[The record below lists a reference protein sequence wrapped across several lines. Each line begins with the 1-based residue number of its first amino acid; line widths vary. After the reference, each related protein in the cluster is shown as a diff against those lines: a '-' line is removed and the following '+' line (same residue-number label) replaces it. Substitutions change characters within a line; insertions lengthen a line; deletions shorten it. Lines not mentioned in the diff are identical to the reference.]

1 MVKIFKPKFWDK
13 EKFNFF
19 SLILFPFSLVTLL
32 IIYFKKHFIIK
43 RKFKIPIICIG
54 NIYIGGTGKTP
65 TSIWLAQEITKL
77 GFRTAILR
85 KLYKNHYDEYN
96 QIKNSYS
103 NLIINKNRIK
113 GLTELESNDYDFA
126 ILDDGLQDYKIKKDL
141 SIVCFNSN
149 QLIGNGLVIPAGPLR
164 ESLNAIAN
172 VDLVLINGDK
182 DEQFEKKLLKINRK
196 LKILYSYY
204 KPTNIDEFKNHNL
217 LALAGIANPEN
228 FFNLLEKNNLII
240 REKLIFPD
248 HYKFDKKEIQN
259 IIAKAEKNNLKI
271 VMTEKDFFKVN
282 NFNLDNINYLKVSL
296 EIPNKK
302 DIINEINK
310 LYN

>member
-13 EKFNFF
+13 GKFNFF

-43 RKFKIPIICIG
+43 KKFKIPIICIG

-65 TSIWLAQEITKL
+65 TSILLAQEITKL

-96 QIKNSYS
+96 QIKSSFS
-103 NLIINKNRIK
+103 NLIVNKNRVK
-113 GLTELESNDYDFA
+113 GLAELENNNYDFA
-126 ILDDGLQDYKIKKDL
+126 ILDDGLQDYRIKKDL

-172 VDLVLINGDK
+172 ADLVMINGDK

-204 KPTNIDEFKNHNL
+204 KPTNIEEFKNHNL

-228 FFNLLEKNNLII
+228 FFKLLEKNNLII

-248 HYKFDKKEIQN
+248 HYKFDKSEIQN

-271 VMTEKDFFKVN
+271 VMTEKDFFKIN
-282 NFNLDNINYLKVSL
+282 NFNLNNINYLKVSL
-296 EIPNKK
+296 EVPNKK

>member
-13 EKFNFF
+13 GKFNFF
-19 SLILFPFSLVTLL
+19 SLILFPLSLVTLL

-43 RKFKIPIICIG
+43 KKFKIPIICIG

-65 TSIWLAQEITKL
+65 TSILLAQEITKL

-85 KLYKNHYDEYN
+85 KLYKDHYDEYN
-96 QIKNSYS
+96 QIKSSFS
-103 NLIINKNRIK
+103 NLIVNKNRDK
-113 GLTELESNDYDFA
+113 GLAELEINNYDFA
-126 ILDDGLQDYKIKKDL
+126 ILDDGLQDYRIKKDL
-141 SIVCFNSN
+141 NIVCFNSN

-164 ESLNAIAN
+164 ESLNAIVNA
-172 VDLVLINGDK
+172 DLVLINGDK
-182 DEQFEKKLLKINRK
+182 NEQFEKKLLKINRK

-204 KPTNIDEFKNHNL
+204 KPTNIEEFKNHNL

-228 FFNLLEKNNLII
+228 FFKLLEKNNLII

-248 HYKFDKKEIQN
+248 HYKFDKKEIKN
-259 IIAKAEKNNLKI
+259 IIEKAERNNLKI

-302 DIINEINK
+302 EIINEINK

>member
-13 EKFNFF
+13 GKFNFF

-113 GLTELESNDYDFA
+113 GLTELESNDYEFA
-126 ILDDGLQDYKIKKDL
+126 ILDDGLQDYRIKKDL

-149 QLIGNGLVIPAGPLR
+149 QLIGNGLVMPAGPLR
-164 ESLNAIAN
+164 ESLNAIENA
-172 VDLVLINGDK
+172 DMVLINGEK
-182 DEQFEKKLLKINRK
+182 NEQFEKKLLKFNGK

-204 KPTNIDEFKNHNL
+204 KPTNIEEFKNHNL

-228 FFNLLEKNNLII
+228 FFNLLEKNNLTI

-248 HYKFDKKEIQN
+248 HYKFDKSEIQN

-271 VMTEKDFFKVN
+271 VMTEKDFFKIN
-282 NFNLDNINYLKVSL
+282 NFNLNNINYLKVSL

-302 DIINEINK
+302 DIINEIKK
-310 LYN
+310 LGN

>member
-13 EKFNFF
+13 GKFNFF
-19 SLILFPFSLVTLL
+19 SLMLFPFSLVTLL

-65 TSIWLAQEITKL
+65 TSIWLAQEISKL

-103 NLIINKNRIK
+103 NLIVNKNRIK
-113 GLTELESNDYDFA
+113 GLTELENNGYDLA

-164 ESLNAIAN
+164 ESLKAIENA
-172 VDLVLINGDK
+172 DLVLINGEK
-182 DEQFEKKLLKINRK
+182 NEQFEKKLLKINRK

-204 KPTNIDEFKNHNL
+204 KPTNIEEFKNHNL

-228 FFNLLEKNNLII
+228 FFKLLEKNNLII

>member
-13 EKFNFF
+13 GKFNFF

-32 IIYFKKHFIIK
+32 IIYFKKHLIIK
-43 RKFKIPIICIG
+43 KKFKIPIICIG

-65 TSIWLAQEITKL
+65 TSILLAQEITKL

-96 QIKNSYS
+96 QIKSSFS
-103 NLIINKNRIK
+103 NLIVNKNRVK
-113 GLTELESNDYDFA
+113 GLAELENNNYDFA
-126 ILDDGLQDYKIKKDL
+126 ILDDGLQDYRIKKDL

-204 KPTNIDEFKNHNL
+204 KPTNIEEFKNHNL

-248 HYKFDKKEIQN
+248 HYKFDKSEIQN

-271 VMTEKDFFKVN
+271 VMTEKDFFKIN
-282 NFNLDNINYLKVSL
+282 NFNLNNINYLKVSL
-296 EIPNKK
+296 EVPNKK

-310 LYN
+310 HYN

>member
-13 EKFNFF
+13 GKFNFF

-65 TSIWLAQEITKL
+65 TSIWLAQEISKL

-103 NLIINKNRIK
+103 NLIVNKNRIK
-113 GLTELESNDYDFA
+113 GLTELENNGYDLA

-164 ESLNAIAN
+164 ESLKAIENA
-172 VDLVLINGDK
+172 DLVLINGEK
-182 DEQFEKKLLKINRK
+182 NEQFEKKLLKINRK

-228 FFNLLEKNNLII
+228 FFKLLEKNNLII

>member
-13 EKFNFF
+13 GKFNFF

-65 TSIWLAQEITKL
+65 TSILLAQEITKL

-96 QIKNSYS
+96 QIKSSFS
-103 NLIINKNRIK
+103 NLIVNKNRVK
-113 GLTELESNDYDFA
+113 GLAELEYNNYDFA
-126 ILDDGLQDYKIKKDL
+126 ILDDGLQDYRIKKDL

-204 KPTNIDEFKNHNL
+204 KPTNIEEFKNHNL

-228 FFNLLEKNNLII
+228 FFKLLEKNNLII

-282 NFNLDNINYLKVSL
+282 NFNGSWYYTSL
-296 EIPNKK
+296 FNGFK
-302 DIINEINK
+302 
-310 LYN
+310 YC

>member
-13 EKFNFF
+13 GKLNFF

-43 RKFKIPIICIG
+43 KKFKIPIICIG

-65 TSIWLAQEITKL
+65 TSILLAQEITKL

-96 QIKNSYS
+96 QIKSSFS
-103 NLIINKNRIK
+103 NLIVNKNRVK
-113 GLTELESNDYDFA
+113 GLAELENNNYDFA
-126 ILDDGLQDYKIKKDL
+126 ILDDGLQDYRIKKDL

-204 KPTNIDEFKNHNL
+204 KPTNIEEFKNHNL

-228 FFNLLEKNNLII
+228 FFKLLEKNNLII

-248 HYKFDKKEIQN
+248 HYKFDKKEIKN
-259 IIAKAEKNNLKI
+259 IIEKAERNNLKI

-302 DIINEINK
+302 DIINEIKK
-310 LYN
+310 LGD

>member
-13 EKFNFF
+13 GKFNFF

-32 IIYFKKHFIIK
+32 IIYFKKHLIIK
-43 RKFKIPIICIG
+43 KKFKIPIICIG

-65 TSIWLAQEITKL
+65 TSILLAQEITKL

-96 QIKNSYS
+96 QIKSSFS
-103 NLIINKNRIK
+103 NLIVNKNRVK
-113 GLTELESNDYDFA
+113 GLAELENNNYDFA
-126 ILDDGLQDYKIKKDL
+126 ILDDGLQDYRIKKDL

-204 KPTNIDEFKNHNL
+204 KPTNIEEFKNHNL

-228 FFNLLEKNNLII
+228 FFKLLEKNNLII

>member
-13 EKFNFF
+13 GKFNFF

-43 RKFKIPIICIG
+43 KKFKIPIICIG

-65 TSIWLAQEITKL
+65 TSILLAQEITKL

-96 QIKNSYS
+96 QIKSSFS
-103 NLIINKNRIK
+103 NLIVNKNRVK
-113 GLTELESNDYDFA
+113 GLAELENNNYDFA
-126 ILDDGLQDYKIKKDL
+126 ILDDGLQDYRIKKDL

-172 VDLVLINGDK
+172 ADLVLINGDK
-182 DEQFEKKLLKINRK
+182 NEQFEKKLLKINRK

-204 KPTNIDEFKNHNL
+204 RPTNIEEFKNHNL

-228 FFNLLEKNNLII
+228 FFKLLEKNNLII

-310 LYN
+310 LCN

>member
-13 EKFNFF
+13 GKFNFF

-65 TSIWLAQEITKL
+65 TSILLAQEITKL

-96 QIKNSYS
+96 QIKSS
-103 NLIINKNRIK
+103 FSKLIVNKNRGK
-113 GLTELESNDYDFA
+113 GLAELENNNYDFA
-126 ILDDGLQDYKIKKDL
+126 ILDDGLQDYRIKKDL

-164 ESLNAIAN
+164 ESLNAITNA
-172 VDLVLINGDK
+172 DLVLINGDK

-204 KPTNIDEFKNHNL
+204 KPTNIEEFKNHNL

-228 FFNLLEKNNLII
+228 FFKLLEKNNLII

-248 HYKFDKKEIQN
+248 HYKFDKSEIQN
-259 IIAKAEKNNLKI
+259 IIAKAKKNNLKI

-282 NFNLDNINYLKVSL
+282 NFNLNNINYLKVSL

-302 DIINEINK
+302 DIINEIKK
-310 LYN
+310 LGN

>member
-13 EKFNFF
+13 RKINFF

-43 RKFKIPIICIG
+43 KKFKIPIICVG

-65 TSIWLAQEITKL
+65 TSILLAQEITKL

-96 QIKNSYS
+96 QIKSSFS
-103 NLIINKNRIK
+103 NLIVNKNRDK
-113 GLTELESNDYDFA
+113 GLAELEINNYDFA
-126 ILDDGLQDYKIKKDL
+126 ILDDGLQDYRIKKDL
-141 SIVCFNSN
+141 NIVCFNSN

-164 ESLNAIAN
+164 ESLNAIVNA
-172 VDLVLINGDK
+172 DLVLINGDK
-182 DEQFEKKLLKINRK
+182 NEQFEKKLLKINRK

-204 KPTNIDEFKNHNL
+204 KPTNIEEFKNHNL

-302 DIINEINK
+302 DIINEIKK
-310 LYN
+310 LGN

>member
-13 EKFNFF
+13 GKFNFF
-19 SLILFPFSLVTLL
+19 SLILFPFSLVALL

-43 RKFKIPIICIG
+43 KKFKIPIICIG

-65 TSIWLAQEITKL
+65 TSILLAQEISKL

-96 QIKNSYS
+96 QIKSS
-103 NLIINKNRIK
+103 FSILIVNKNRVK
-113 GLTELESNDYDFA
+113 GLAELENNNYDFA
-126 ILDDGLQDYKIKKDL
+126 ILDDGLQDYRIKKDL

-204 KPTNIDEFKNHNL
+204 KPTNIEEFKNHNL

-228 FFNLLEKNNLII
+228 FFKLLEKNNLII

>member
-13 EKFNFF
+13 GKFNFF
-19 SLILFPFSLVTLL
+19 SLILFPFSLVALL

-43 RKFKIPIICIG
+43 KKFKIPIICIG

-65 TSIWLAQEITKL
+65 TSILLAQEITKL

-96 QIKNSYS
+96 QIKSSFS
-103 NLIINKNRIK
+103 NLIVNKNRVK
-113 GLTELESNDYDFA
+113 GLAELEYNNYDFA
-126 ILDDGLQDYKIKKDL
+126 ILDDGLQDYRIKKDL

-204 KPTNIDEFKNHNL
+204 RPTNIEEFKNHNL

-228 FFNLLEKNNLII
+228 FFKLLEKNNLII

>member
-13 EKFNFF
+13 GKFNFF
-19 SLILFPFSLVTLL
+19 SLILFPFSLVALL

-43 RKFKIPIICIG
+43 KKFKIPIICIG

-65 TSIWLAQEITKL
+65 TSILLAQEITKL

-96 QIKNSYS
+96 QIKSSFS
-103 NLIINKNRIK
+103 NLIVNKNRVK
-113 GLTELESNDYDFA
+113 GLAELEYNNYDFA
-126 ILDDGLQDYKIKKDL
+126 ILDDGLQDYRIKKDL

-204 KPTNIDEFKNHNL
+204 KPTNIEEFKNHNL

-228 FFNLLEKNNLII
+228 FFKLLEKNNLII

>member
-13 EKFNFF
+13 GKFNFF
-19 SLILFPFSLVTLL
+19 SLILFPFSLITLL
-32 IIYFKKHFIIK
+32 IIYFKKHIIIK
-43 RKFKIPIICIG
+43 KKIKIPIICIG

-65 TSIWLAQEITKL
+65 TSILLAQEITKL

-96 QIKNSYS
+96 QIKSSFS
-103 NLIINKNRIK
+103 NLIVNKNRVK
-113 GLTELESNDYDFA
+113 GLAELENNNYDFA
-126 ILDDGLQDYKIKKDL
+126 ILDDGLQDYRIKKDL

-228 FFNLLEKNNLII
+228 FFKLLEKNNLII

>member
-13 EKFNFF
+13 GKFNFL

-43 RKFKIPIICIG
+43 KKFKIPVICIG

-65 TSIWLAQEITKL
+65 TSIMLAQEITKL

-96 QIKNSYS
+96 QIKSSFS
-103 NLIINKNRIK
+103 NLIVNRNRVK
-113 GLTELESNDYDFA
+113 GLAELENNNYDFA
-126 ILDDGLQDYKIKKDL
+126 ILDDGLQDYRIKKDL

-172 VDLVLINGDK
+172 ADLVLINGDK
-182 DEQFEKKLLKINRK
+182 NEQFEKKLLKINRK

-204 KPTNIDEFKNHNL
+204 RPTNIEEFKNHNL

-228 FFNLLEKNNLII
+228 FFKLLEKNNLII

-282 NFNLDNINYLKVSL
+282 NFNLNNINYLRVSL

-302 DIINEINK
+302 DIINEIKK
-310 LYN
+310 LGN

>member
-13 EKFNFF
+13 GKFNFF

-43 RKFKIPIICIG
+43 RKFKIPIICVG
-54 NIYIGGTGKTP
+54 NIYLGGTGKTP
-65 TSIWLAQEITKL
+65 TSILLAQEITKL

-96 QIKNSYS
+96 QIKSSFS
-103 NLIINKNRIK
+103 NLIVNKNRVK
-113 GLTELESNDYDFA
+113 GLAELENNNYDFA
-126 ILDDGLQDYKIKKDL
+126 ILDDGLQDYRIKKDL

-204 KPTNIDEFKNHNL
+204 KPTNIEEFKNHNL

-228 FFNLLEKNNLII
+228 FFKLLEKNNLII

-248 HYKFDKKEIQN
+248 HYKFDKSEIQN

-282 NFNLDNINYLKVSL
+282 NFNLNNINYLRVSL
-296 EIPNKK
+296 EIPNKM
-302 DIINEINK
+302 DIINEIKK
-310 LYN
+310 LGN

>member
-13 EKFNFF
+13 GKFNFF

-43 RKFKIPIICIG
+43 KKFKIPIICIG

-65 TSIWLAQEITKL
+65 TSILLAQEITKL

-96 QIKNSYS
+96 QIKSSFS
-103 NLIINKNRIK
+103 NLIVNKNRVK
-113 GLTELESNDYDFA
+113 GLAELENNNYDFA
-126 ILDDGLQDYKIKKDL
+126 ILDDGLQDYRIKKDL

-204 KPTNIDEFKNHNL
+204 KPTNIEEFKNHNL

-228 FFNLLEKNNLII
+228 FFKLLEKNNLII

>member
-13 EKFNFF
+13 GKFNFF

-65 TSIWLAQEITKL
+65 TSIWLAQEISKL

-103 NLIINKNRIK
+103 NLIVNKNRIK
-113 GLTELESNDYDFA
+113 GLTELENNGYDLA

-164 ESLNAIAN
+164 ESLKAIENA
-172 VDLVLINGDK
+172 DLVLINGEK
-182 DEQFEKKLLKINRK
+182 NEQFEKKLLKINRK

-204 KPTNIDEFKNHNL
+204 KPTNIEEFKNHNL

-228 FFNLLEKNNLII
+228 FFKLLEKNNLII

-282 NFNLDNINYLKVSL
+282 NFNLNNINYLKVSL

>member
-13 EKFNFF
+13 GKFNFF

-43 RKFKIPIICIG
+43 KKFKIPIICIG

-65 TSIWLAQEITKL
+65 TSILLAQEITKL

-96 QIKNSYS
+96 QIKSSFS
-103 NLIINKNRIK
+103 NLIVNKNRVK
-113 GLTELESNDYDFA
+113 GLAELENNNYDFA
-126 ILDDGLQDYKIKKDL
+126 ILDDGLQDYRIKKDL

-204 KPTNIDEFKNHNL
+204 KPTNIEEFKNHNL

-228 FFNLLEKNNLII
+228 FFKLLEKNNLII

-248 HYKFDKKEIQN
+248 HYKFDKSEIQN

-282 NFNLDNINYLKVSL
+282 NFNLNNINYLKVSL

>member
-13 EKFNFF
+13 GKFNFF

-32 IIYFKKHFIIK
+32 IIYFKKHLIIK
-43 RKFKIPIICIG
+43 KKFKIPIICIG

-65 TSIWLAQEITKL
+65 TSILLAQEITKL

-96 QIKNSYS
+96 QIKSSFS
-103 NLIINKNRIK
+103 NLIVNKNRVK
-113 GLTELESNDYDFA
+113 GLAELENNNYDFA
-126 ILDDGLQDYKIKKDL
+126 ILDDGLQDYRIKKDL

-204 KPTNIDEFKNHNL
+204 KPTNIEEFKNHNL

-248 HYKFDKKEIQN
+248 HYKFDKSEIQN

-271 VMTEKDFFKVN
+271 VMTEKDFFKIN
-282 NFNLDNINYLKVSL
+282 NFNLNNINYLKVSL
-296 EIPNKK
+296 EVPNKK

>member
-1 MVKIFKPKFWDK
+1 MIKIFKPKFWDK
-13 EKFNFF
+13 RKFNFF

-32 IIYFKKHFIIK
+32 VVYFKKHFIIK

-65 TSIWLAQEITKL
+65 TSILLAQEITKL

-96 QIKNSYS
+96 QIKSSFS
-103 NLIINKNRIK
+103 NLIVNKNRVK
-113 GLTELESNDYDFA
+113 GLAELENNNYDFA
-126 ILDDGLQDYKIKKDL
+126 ILDDGLQDYRIKKDL

-204 KPTNIDEFKNHNL
+204 KPTNIEEFKNHNL

-228 FFNLLEKNNLII
+228 FFKLLEKNNLII

>member
-13 EKFNFF
+13 GKFNFF
-19 SLILFPFSLVTLL
+19 SLILFPFSLVTSL

-113 GLTELESNDYDFA
+113 GLTELESNDYEFA
-126 ILDDGLQDYKIKKDL
+126 ILDDGLQDYRIKKDL

-149 QLIGNGLVIPAGPLR
+149 QLIGNGLVMPAGPLR
-164 ESLNAIAN
+164 ESLNAIENA
-172 VDLVLINGDK
+172 DMVLINGEK
-182 DEQFEKKLLKINRK
+182 NEQFEKKLLKFNGK

-204 KPTNIDEFKNHNL
+204 KPTNIEEFKNHNL

-228 FFNLLEKNNLII
+228 FFNLLEKNNLTI

-248 HYKFDKKEIQN
+248 HYKFDKSEIQN

-271 VMTEKDFFKVN
+271 VMTEKDFFKIN
-282 NFNLDNINYLKVSL
+282 NFNLNNINYLKVSL

-302 DIINEINK
+302 DIINEIKK
-310 LYN
+310 LGN

>member
-13 EKFNFF
+13 RKINFF

-43 RKFKIPIICIG
+43 KKFKIPIICVG

-65 TSIWLAQEITKL
+65 TSILLAQEITKL

-96 QIKNSYS
+96 QIKSSFS
-103 NLIINKNRIK
+103 NLIVNKNRIK
-113 GLTELESNDYDFA
+113 GLTELENNSCDFA
-126 ILDDGLQDYKIKKDL
+126 ILDDGLQDYRIKKDL
-141 SIVCFNSN
+141 NIVCFNSN

-164 ESLNAIAN
+164 ESLNAIVNA
-172 VDLVLINGDK
+172 DLVLINGDK
-182 DEQFEKKLLKINRK
+182 NEQFEKKLLKINRK

-204 KPTNIDEFKNHNL
+204 KPTNIEEFKNHNL

>member
-13 EKFNFF
+13 GKFNFF

-65 TSIWLAQEITKL
+65 TSIWLAQEISKL

-103 NLIINKNRIK
+103 NLIVNKNRIK
-113 GLTELESNDYDFA
+113 GLTELENNGYDLA

-164 ESLNAIAN
+164 ESLKAIENA
-172 VDLVLINGDK
+172 DLVLINGEK
-182 DEQFEKKLLKINRK
+182 NEQFEKKLLKLNRK
-196 LKILYSYY
+196 LKIFYSYY
-204 KPTNIDEFKNHNL
+204 KPTNIEEFKNHNL
-217 LALAGIANPEN
+217 LALAGIANPKN

-248 HYKFDKKEIQN
+248 HYKFDKSELEN

-271 VMTEKDFFKVN
+271 VMTEKDFFKVS
-282 NFNLDNINYLKVSL
+282 NFNLNNINYLRVSL

-302 DIINEINK
+302 DIINEIKK
-310 LYN
+310 LGN

>member
-13 EKFNFF
+13 GKFNFF
-19 SLILFPFSLVTLL
+19 SLMLFPFSLVTLL

-43 RKFKIPIICIG
+43 KKFKIPIICIG

-65 TSIWLAQEITKL
+65 ASIWLAQEISKL

-103 NLIINKNRIK
+103 NLIVNKNRIK
-113 GLTELESNDYDFA
+113 GLTELENNGYDLA

-164 ESLNAIAN
+164 ESLKAIEN
-172 VDLVLINGDK
+172 SDLVLINGK
-182 DEQFEKKLLKINRK
+182 KNEQFEKKLLKLNRK
-196 LKILYSYY
+196 LKIFYSYY
-204 KPTNIDEFKNHNL
+204 KPTNIEEFTNHNL
-217 LALAGIANPEN
+217 LALAGIANPKN

-248 HYKFDKKEIQN
+248 HYKFDKSEIQN
-259 IIAKAEKNNLKI
+259 IIARAEKNNLKI

-282 NFNLDNINYLKVSL
+282 NYNLNNINYLKVSL

-302 DIINEINK
+302 DIINEIKK
-310 LYN
+310 LSN

>member
-13 EKFNFF
+13 GKFNFF

-32 IIYFKKHFIIK
+32 IIYFKKHLIIK
-43 RKFKIPIICIG
+43 KKFKIPIICIG

-65 TSIWLAQEITKL
+65 TSILLAQEITKL

-96 QIKNSYS
+96 QIKSSFS
-103 NLIINKNRIK
+103 NLIVNKNRVK
-113 GLTELESNDYDFA
+113 GLAELENNNYDFA
-126 ILDDGLQDYKIKKDL
+126 ILDDGLQDYRIKKDL

-204 KPTNIDEFKNHNL
+204 KPTNIEEFKNHNL

-310 LYN
+310 HYN

>member
-13 EKFNFF
+13 GKFNFF

-32 IIYFKKHFIIK
+32 IIYFKKHLIIK
-43 RKFKIPIICIG
+43 KKFKIPIICIG

-65 TSIWLAQEITKL
+65 TSILLAQEITKL

-96 QIKNSYS
+96 QIKSSFS
-103 NLIINKNRIK
+103 NLIVNKNRVK
-113 GLTELESNDYDFA
+113 GLAELENNNYDFA
-126 ILDDGLQDYKIKKDL
+126 ILDDGLQDYRIKKDL

-164 ESLNAIAN
+164 ESLNAITNA
-172 VDLVLINGDK
+172 DLVLINGDK

-204 KPTNIDEFKNHNL
+204 KPTNIEEFKNHNL

-228 FFNLLEKNNLII
+228 FFKLLEKNNLII

-248 HYKFDKKEIQN
+248 HYKFDKSEIQN

-302 DIINEINK
+302 DIINEIKK
-310 LYN
+310 LGN

>member
-1 MVKIFKPKFWDK
+1 MVKIFKPKFWDN

-65 TSIWLAQEITKL
+65 TSIWLAQEISKL

-103 NLIINKNRIK
+103 NLIVNKNRIK
-113 GLTELESNDYDFA
+113 GLTELENNGYDLA

-164 ESLNAIAN
+164 ESLKAIENA
-172 VDLVLINGDK
+172 DLVLINGEK
-182 DEQFEKKLLKINRK
+182 NEQFEKKLLKINRK
-196 LKILYSYY
+196 LKILYSSY
-204 KPTNIDEFKNHNL
+204 KPTNIEEFKNHNL

-228 FFNLLEKNNLII
+228 FFKLLEKNNLII

-248 HYKFDKKEIQN
+248 HYKFDKSEIQN

>member
-13 EKFNFF
+13 GKFNFF

-43 RKFKIPIICIG
+43 KKFKIPIICIG

-65 TSIWLAQEITKL
+65 TSILLAQEITKL

-96 QIKNSYS
+96 QIKSSFS
-103 NLIINKNRIK
+103 NLIVNKNRVK
-113 GLTELESNDYDFA
+113 GLAELENNNYDFA
-126 ILDDGLQDYKIKKDL
+126 ILDDGLQDYRIKKDL

-204 KPTNIDEFKNHNL
+204 KPTNIEEFKNHNL

-228 FFNLLEKNNLII
+228 FFKLLEKNNLII

-248 HYKFDKKEIQN
+248 HYKFNKKEIQN

>member
-1 MVKIFKPKFWDK
+1 M
-13 EKFNFF
+13 
-19 SLILFPFSLVTLL
+19 
-32 IIYFKKHFIIK
+32 
-43 RKFKIPIICIG
+43 
-54 NIYIGGTGKTP
+54 
-65 TSIWLAQEITKL
+65 LAQEITKL

-96 QIKNSYS
+96 QIKSSFS
-103 NLIINKNRIK
+103 NLIVNKNRVK
-113 GLTELESNDYDFA
+113 GLAELEYNNYDFA
-126 ILDDGLQDYKIKKDL
+126 ILDDGLQDYRIKKDL

-204 KPTNIDEFKNHNL
+204 KPTNIEEFKNHNL

-228 FFNLLEKNNLII
+228 FFKLLEKNNLII

>member
-13 EKFNFF
+13 GKFNFF

-32 IIYFKKHFIIK
+32 VVYFKKHFIIK

-65 TSIWLAQEITKL
+65 TSILLAQEITKL

-96 QIKNSYS
+96 QIKSSFS
-103 NLIINKNRIK
+103 NLIVNKNRVK
-113 GLTELESNDYDFA
+113 GLAELANNNYDFA
-126 ILDDGLQDYKIKKDL
+126 ILDDGLQDYRIKKDL

-164 ESLNAIAN
+164 ESLNAITNA
-172 VDLVLINGDK
+172 DLVLINGDK

-204 KPTNIDEFKNHNL
+204 KPTNIEEFKNHNL

-228 FFNLLEKNNLII
+228 LFKLLKKNNLII

-259 IIAKAEKNNLKI
+259 IIEKAERNNLKI

>member
-13 EKFNFF
+13 GKFNFF

-32 IIYFKKHFIIK
+32 IIYFKKHLIIK
-43 RKFKIPIICIG
+43 KKFKIPIICIG

-65 TSIWLAQEITKL
+65 TSILLAQEITKL

-96 QIKNSYS
+96 QIKSSFS
-103 NLIINKNRIK
+103 NLIVNKNRVK
-113 GLTELESNDYDFA
+113 GLAELENNNYDFA
-126 ILDDGLQDYKIKKDL
+126 ILDDGLQDYRIKKDL

-204 KPTNIDEFKNHNL
+204 KPTNIEEFKNHNL

-228 FFNLLEKNNLII
+228 FFKLLEKNNLII

-248 HYKFDKKEIQN
+248 HYKFDKKEIKN
-259 IIAKAEKNNLKI
+259 IIEKAERNNLKI

>member
-13 EKFNFF
+13 GKFNFF

-43 RKFKIPIICIG
+43 KKFKIPIICIG

-65 TSIWLAQEITKL
+65 TSILLAQEITKL
-77 GFRTAILR
+77 GFRTSILR

-96 QIKNSYS
+96 QIKSSFS
-103 NLIINKNRIK
+103 NLIVNKNRVK
-113 GLTELESNDYDFA
+113 GLAELENNNYDFA
-126 ILDDGLQDYKIKKDL
+126 ILDDGLQDYRIKKDL

-196 LKILYSYY
+196 LKILYSFY
-204 KPTNIDEFKNHNL
+204 KPTNIEEFKNHNL

-228 FFNLLEKNNLII
+228 FFKLLEKNNLII

-248 HYKFDKKEIQN
+248 HYKFDKKEIKN
-259 IIAKAEKNNLKI
+259 IIEKAERNNLKI

-302 DIINEINK
+302 DIINEIKK
-310 LYN
+310 LGD

>member
-13 EKFNFF
+13 GKFNFF

-32 IIYFKKHFIIK
+32 IIYFKKHFKIK
-43 RKFKIPIICIG
+43 NKFKIPIICIG

-65 TSIWLAQEITKL
+65 TSILLAQEITKL

-96 QIKNSYS
+96 QIKSSFS
-103 NLIINKNRIK
+103 NLIVNKNRVK
-113 GLTELESNDYDFA
+113 GLAELENNNYDFA
-126 ILDDGLQDYKIKKDL
+126 ILDDGLQDYRIKKDL

-172 VDLVLINGDK
+172 ANLVLINGDK
-182 DEQFEKKLLKINRK
+182 AEQFEKKLLKINRK

-204 KPTNIDEFKNHNL
+204 KPTNIEEFKNHNL

-228 FFNLLEKNNLII
+228 FFKLLEKNNLII

-271 VMTEKDFFKVN
+271 VMTEKDFFKLN

-302 DIINEINK
+302 DIINEIKK
-310 LYN
+310 LGN